1 MPSSSLASGSVDD
14 DVSSANAVT
23 ADRGSMVI
31 IMQTAT
37 NKLIKR
43 LGLIIF
49 YSFSMIFPKTLY
61 FSQNKR
67 APHRPNGWYNALNP
81 CRPAARSLS

>member
-1 MPSSSLASGSVDD
+1 MPSPSLASCTV
-14 DVSSANAVT
+14 DVSAAHAVT

-49 YSFSMIFPKTLY
+49 YSFSMIFPKTL
-61 FSQNKR
+61 SISAKTKERRTGQT
-67 APHRPNGWYNALNP
+67 AGTTL
-81 CRPAARSLS
+81 

>member
-1 MPSSSLASGSVDD
+1 
-14 DVSSANAVT
+14 
-23 ADRGSMVI
+23 MVI

-49 YSFSMIFPKTLY
+49 YSFSMIFPKLSL
-61 FSQNKR
+61 FQPKQKSAAPAKR
-67 APHRPNGWYNALNP
+67 LVQ
-81 CRPAARSLS
+81 RSEPL

>member
-1 MPSSSLASGSVDD
+1 
-14 DVSSANAVT
+14 
-23 ADRGSMVI
+23 MVI

-49 YSFSMIFPKTLY
+49 YSFSMIFPKNFLSISTKTKERRTGQTAGTTL
-61 FSQNKR
+61 
-67 APHRPNGWYNALNP
+67 
-81 CRPAARSLS
+81 

>member
-1 MPSSSLASGSVDD
+1 MPVPSLAVPPVDD
-14 DVSSANAVT
+14 AVSAANAVT

-43 LGLIIF
+43 FGLIIF
-49 YSFSMIFPKTLY
+49 YSFSMIFPKLSL
-61 FSQNKR
+61 FQPNKR
-67 APHRPNGWYNALNP
+67 APHRPNGWYDALNP
-81 CRPAARSLS
+81 CRPAVRSLS

>member
-1 MPSSSLASGSVDD
+1 
-14 DVSSANAVT
+14 
-23 ADRGSMVI
+23 MVI

-43 LGLIIF
+43 LGFIIL
-49 YSFSMIFPKTLY
+49 YSFSMIFPKNSLY

>member
-1 MPSSSLASGSVDD
+1 MPSSSLASCTV
-14 DVSSANAVT
+14 DVSVANAVT

-43 LGLIIF
+43 LGLIIL
-49 YSFSMIFPKTLY
+49 YSFSMIFPKNSLY

>member
-1 MPSSSLASGSVDD
+1 MAVPPV

-43 LGLIIF
+43 LGFIIF
-49 YSFSMIFPKTLY
+49 YSFSIIFPKKLSL
-61 FSQNKR
+61 FQPKQKSAAPAKR
-67 APHRPNGWYNALNP
+67 LVQ
-81 CRPAARSLS
+81 RSEPL

>member
-1 MPSSSLASGSVDD
+1 
-14 DVSSANAVT
+14 
-23 ADRGSMVI
+23 MVI

-49 YSFSMIFPKTLY
+49 YSFSMIFPKNSLY

>member
-1 MPSSSLASGSVDD
+1 MASCSVA
-14 DVSSANAVT
+14 VSAANAVT

-49 YSFSMIFPKTLY
+49 YSFSMIFPKNFLY

-67 APHRPNGWYNALNP
+67 APHRPNGWYDTRNP

>member
-1 MPSSSLASGSVDD
+1 MAVPVGAA
-14 DVSSANAVT
+14 VSAANAVT

-49 YSFSMIFPKTLY
+49 YSFSMIFPKNFLSISTKTKERRTGQTAGTTL
-61 FSQNKR
+61 
-67 APHRPNGWYNALNP
+67 
-81 CRPAARSLS
+81 

>member
-1 MPSSSLASGSVDD
+1 MSA
-14 DVSSANAVT
+14 ANAVT

-49 YSFSMIFPKTLY
+49 YSFSMIFPKTL
-61 FSQNKR
+61 SISTKTKERRTGQT
-67 APHRPNGWYNALNP
+67 AGTTL
-81 CRPAARSLS
+81 

>member
-1 MPSSSLASGSVDD
+1 MASGSVA
-14 DVSSANAVT
+14 VSAANAVT

-43 LGLIIF
+43 LGFIIL
-49 YSFSMIFPKTLY
+49 YSFSMIFPKTL
-61 FSQNKR
+61 SISAKTKERRTGQT
-67 APHRPNGWYNALNP
+67 AGTTL
-81 CRPAARSLS
+81 

>member
-1 MPSSSLASGSVDD
+1 MASCLVDGA
-14 DVSSANAVT
+14 VSAANAVT

-49 YSFSMIFPKTLY
+49 YSFSMISQKLSLFQPKQK
-61 FSQNKR
+61 SAAPAKR
-67 APHRPNGWYNALNP
+67 LVQ
-81 CRPAARSLS
+81 RSEPL

>member
-1 MPSSSLASGSVDD
+1 MSA
-14 DVSSANAVT
+14 ANAVT

-49 YSFSMIFPKTLY
+49 YSFSMIFQKTL
-61 FSQNKR
+61 SVSVKTKERRTGQT
-67 APHRPNGWYNALNP
+67 AGTTL
-81 CRPAARSLS
+81 